1 MRELL
6 IVYIFL
12 GWTSVVAVGVVGC
25 EVRLVR
31 GLADYLVG
39 DQTGCGLGGS
49 EWMGSYRPE
58 WKMSGSLC
66 FSSASSKYARSGLT
80 AFLRLDQSGR
90 C

>member
-12 GWTSVVAVGVVGC
+12 GWTSVLAVGVVSC
-25 EVRLVR
+25 EVRFVR
-31 GLADYLVG
+31 RLTNYFVG
-39 DQTGCGLGGS
+39 DQTGCGLRGS
-49 EWMGSYRPE
+49 EWMMIYRPE

-80 AFLRLDQSGR
+80 AFLRLDQSGM